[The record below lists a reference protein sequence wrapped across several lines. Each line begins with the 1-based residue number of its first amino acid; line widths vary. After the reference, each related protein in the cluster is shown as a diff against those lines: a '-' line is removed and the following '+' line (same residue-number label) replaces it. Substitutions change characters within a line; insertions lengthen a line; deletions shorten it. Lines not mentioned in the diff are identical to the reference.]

1 MFSRRTHIAIGVIAA
16 LAFTLS
22 ACGSDDT
29 GDGDSGSDQTLTVLA
44 ASSLTESFTAIADE
58 FEQSHDNV
66 EVSLSFES
74 SSTLATQVIEGAPAD
89 VLATASPGSM
99 QPVVDAGD
107 TDGDPQTFAT
117 NTVAI
122 ALPKGNPAGIKDIAD
137 LQSADV
143 KVAICVDS
151 APCGSVAADF
161 FNLANLDVTPVTEE
175 VDVKSVLAKVVT
187 DEVDAGIVYNSDI
200 VASGDTIESIPIPTK
215 LLVSTDYLI
224 SPLTSSEN
232 SDLAQEFVDAVLSPS
247 GQQTLADAGFD
258 TE

>member
-1 MFSRRTHIAIGVIAA
+1 MFARSPIIAVGAITAIVLA
-16 LAFTLS
+16 LG
-22 ACGSDDT
+22 ACGSDNNSADPG
-29 GDGDSGSDQTLTVLA
+29 GDQQTLTVLA
-44 ASSLTESFTAIADE
+44 ASSLTESFTTIADQ
-58 FEQSHDNV
+58 FEQAHDGV
-66 EVSLSFES
+66 DVSLSFES
-74 SSTLATQVIEGAPAD
+74 SSTLATQVVEGAPAD

-107 TDGDPQTFAT
+107 ADGDPQTFAT

-122 ALPKGNPAGIKDIAD
+122 ALPKGNPAGIKNIAD
-137 LQSADV
+137 LDSPDV
-143 KVAICVDS
+143 KVAVCVDS

-161 FNLANLDVTPVTEE
+161 FNLANLNVTPVTEE

-224 SPLTSSEN
+224 SPLTASEN

-247 GQQTLADAGFD
+247 GQQTLADAGFV